1 MTASSSRGLYAPG
14 FERDSC
20 GFGLIA
26 NLDNRASRGLVT
38 AALTALSRL
47 AHRGAVGGDGR
58 SDPGACGVPHHRQ
71 S

>member
-1 MTASSSRGLYAPG
+1 MDSAVATGLYAPG

-26 NLDNRASRGLVT
+26 DLDDRPDRGLVE

-47 AHRGAVGGDGR
+47 AHRGAVGADGR
-58 SDPGACGVPHHRQ
+58 SGDGCRFDRHCLRR
-71 S
+71 